1 MALNETIVV
10 FESKLS
16 TPEVLQMGTCNGIS
30 FAIGLVILA
39 FAAIFIKCLFIYYIR
54 YHAQKD
60 RPINDLIK
68 YDQVR

>member
-10 FESKLS
+10 LNSKLS
-16 TPEVLQMGTCNGIS
+16 TPEVLQIGTCYGIS
-30 FAIGLVILA
+30 FAIGLVVLA
-39 FAAIFIKCLFIYYIR
+39 MAAIFIKCLFIYYIR
-54 YHAQKD
+54 YHAPKD